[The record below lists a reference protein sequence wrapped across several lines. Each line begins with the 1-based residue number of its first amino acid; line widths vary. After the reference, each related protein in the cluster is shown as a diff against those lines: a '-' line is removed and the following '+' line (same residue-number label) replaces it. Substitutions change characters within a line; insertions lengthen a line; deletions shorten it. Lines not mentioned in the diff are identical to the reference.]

1 MDNNIVN
8 NLYVFIRKSEYYRF
22 SMKLDSSIDIDV
34 AIEAYPDNMKK
45 LVIEGKNLSQEIA
58 KKYSLPIK
66 DEVWY

>member
-1 MDNNIVN
+1 
-8 NLYVFIRKSEYYRF
+8 
-22 SMKLDSSIDIDV
+22 MKLDSSIDIDV

-58 KKYSLPIK
+58 KKYNLPIK